1 MSFFITVSLTHKTI
15 AIKYYREN
23 DNVERL
29 IPVKGISCPAPLA
42 IYINDN
48 DVAVGDQALRFY
60 EQKLSGAFFNIF
72 SLLKNEQVFTYYSET
87 RDARQALY
95 VGLENVINDFIA
107 STPGLPYGNIDEA
120 REQIP
125 VAFEFYPEITAD
137 ERTYVIDLFT
147 KGHKGYCGGYG
158 NIGTYDSNRYLADE
172 LLKNDYRNQVLVLS
186 SDGVDLSMSLY
197 CRSTI
202 QTECIAHATEPDKGA
217 DPRINKLIDALLEQI
232 MLQNSFID
240 RTMLL
245 PQLRDIAIGFI
256 ADQRYELQGQ
266 VVVNNYSYDYF
277 ITRGDGNVNSSIA
290 GSAMVNR
297 IKNFTAKAGI
307 DINDTIVALRG
318 PEIQNEYFISNF
330 RNNFEK
336 VTVVD
341 DNTIENIQRYLI
353 SDIVSKN
360 YILDNNR
367 LKEDRHEENIK
378 REFAELA
385 TVIRNVY
392 IPDCRFND
400 AKTELFEFR
409 DIANKTGI
417 HDLDNAI
424 TTLIS
429 QINEAEACRKNE
441 SKPVRNQET
450 ASGPLPPA
458 PAPGYEQMVEMLE
471 REVPILIADDRREEA
486 FIQVKGLELDL
497 KGDRIS
503 TYNDRIQALLDLI
516 KGRRSKT
523 AAEPAR
529 KTPSDPLEEA
539 IFNRD
544 FRKAKNIYN
553 DNEDYDN
560 AVKMG
565 QLANL
570 HHKYEVAS
578 RRVDDYKAEGN
589 AKGIQRCISE
599 LTEYIGLLD
608 EIGLDHTDVDRLL
621 NKFKN

>member
-1 MSFFITVSLTHKTI
+1 MSFFITVSLTHKTF
-15 AIKYYREN
+15 AVKYYREN
-23 DNVERL
+23 DNVGQL
-29 IPVKGISCPAPLA
+29 IPFTGISCPTPLA
-42 IYINDN
+42 IYVNDN
-48 DVAVGDQALRFY
+48 DVAVGEQAFGFY

-72 SLLKNEQVFTYYSET
+72 NLLKNEQVFTYYSET

-95 VGLENVINDFIA
+95 IGLENIFNDFIA
-107 STPGLPYGNIDEA
+107 STPGLPYRTIDEA
-120 REQIP
+120 RGQIP
-125 VAFEFYPEITAD
+125 VAFEFSPEITAD
-137 ERTYVIDLFT
+137 ERAYVIDLFT

-172 LLKNDYRNQVLVLS
+172 LLKNDHRNQVLVLS

-197 CRSTI
+197 ARSMI

-240 RTMLL
+240 RTLLL

-266 VVVNNYSYDYF
+266 VMVNNYSYDYF

-336 VTVVD
+336 VTVINS
-341 DNTIENIQRYLI
+341 NTVENIQRSII
-353 SDIVSKN
+353 SNIVSKN
-360 YILDNNR
+360 YILDDKR
-367 LKEDRHEENIK
+367 LKEDRREENIQ
-378 REFAELA
+378 REFAELTTA
-385 TVIRNVY
+385 IRNVY
-392 IPDCRFND
+392 IPDNRFDD
-400 AKTELFEFR
+400 ARTELFEFR
-409 DIANKTGI
+409 DMAHKMGI

-424 TTLIS
+424 SILIS
-429 QINEAEACRKNE
+429 QISKAETGANRDSE
-441 SKPVRNQET
+441 
-450 ASGPLPPA
+450 PLPPP
-458 PAPGYEQMVEMLE
+458 PAPGYEQMIEMLE

-486 FIQVKGLELDL
+486 FMQVKGLEMDL
-497 KGDRIS
+497 KGERIT

-516 KGRRSKT
+516 KGRKT
-523 AAEPAR
+523 KVTEPTR
-529 KTPSDPLEEA
+529 KTPSNPLEEA

-570 HHKYEVAS
+570 QHKFEVAS

-589 AKGIQRCISE
+589 TKGIQRCISE
-599 LTEYIGLLD
+599 LTEFIGLLD